1 MLHVRHNKVI
11 KFVKNILHPG
21 SRQEGGRC
29 SLSPLCSLTVRI
41 ISFFFLLS
49 LPPYSLLSPFLF
61 FSYKIAAVHHK
72 ESGVKTLQNISRM
85 ASPSP
90 PPSLCMGQSLSLP
103 LSLPP
108 PSLPPSLLPPWLL
121 YLFGPL
127 LLHSTILQMVFSV
140 CSSSLILVPSIFPGD
155 AHGN

>member
-85 ASPSP
+85 ASPP
-90 PPSLCMGQSLSLP
+90 PMAPLP
-103 LSLPP
+103 LWATSAPFYHSPNGILC
-108 PSLPPSLLPPWLL
+108 LLIISD
-121 YLFGPL
+121 FGPQHL
-127 LLHSTILQMVFSV
+127 PRR
-140 CSSSLILVPSIFPGD
+140 CSW
-155 AHGN
+155 